1 MAWNV
6 LYETAENSKRNPREI
21 AVIARL
27 RERKGFTLVELM
39 IVVAIIG
46 ILAVIAIPTFLEFRL
61 KAKTAEAKSNLGA
74 IRTAELSYFSEW
86 DCFVANQTQTPVNG
100 RAGNNMKVG
109 WDYGTHFSIIG
120 FAAEHA
126 VYYSYTL
133 DSTAS
138 GTFVPNSAGLTMTA
152 VGDLDGDGAVVTF
165 WINDLWIDVRRAGS
179 GF

>member
-1 MAWNV
+1 VFA
-6 LYETAENSKRNPREI
+6 TI
-21 AVIARL
+21 

-100 RAGNNMKVG
+100 RAGNNRKIP
-109 WDYGTHFSIIG
+109 WDYSTRFSIIG

-133 DSTAS
+133 DSTAA
-138 GTFVPNSAGLTMTA
+138 GTYVPHSAGLTMTA

-165 WINDLWIDVRRAGS
+165 WINDLWIDVRKS
-179 GF
+179 GTGF